1 MFTKATDHV
10 SAKTAHTPKT
20 TSLEAPME
28 RMTMNLGKTKVPTT
42 SVKRAHTAP
51 KASKVKEE
59 KPKNFWGLEPR
70 KVKEEKPEKPT
81 VVKPVAAKPL

>member
-1 MFTKATDHV
+1 
-10 SAKTAHTPKT
+10 
-20 TSLEAPME
+20 ME

-81 VVKPVAAKPL
+81 VVKPVAAKPLWADKWAVATDSTFGMAFGEEDK